1 MLNQN
6 TDWSECVDYIEER
19 RVDPWNY
26 KLYTQKEFFD
36 YYGRYSEWEF
46 QHPALVLKRKKI
58 NDMVFRYKNVLK
70 TKNINHLLDKMIE
83 TFL

>member
-1 MLNQN
+1 MQNQN
-6 TDWSECVDYIEER
+6 MEWSGDYIEEL
-19 RVDPWNY
+19 RVDPWDY

-46 QHPALVLKRKKI
+46 QHPAKVLKRKKI

-70 TKNINHLLDKMIE
+70 KDNMNFLLDKIIE